1 MPLTA
6 LLAATPSPLWYASR
20 TAGILSLVLLTAV
33 LVLGLAVTARLELG
47 SRWRFVV
54 HGLHRN
60 LSLLTVL
67 FLAIHILA
75 AILDPY
81 AGLGWRDA
89 LIPFTSSYRPFY
101 LGLGVVAVEIL
112 AALVLTGLLQRW
124 IGRRL
129 FRFVHWA
136 AYGCWPIALVHG
148 LGTGSD
154 ARQGWFYMVSVAC
167 VSAAVAGFLSWR
179 LLRGRPERQGVR
191 TAAGVATLVGVGVLG
206 AWSFTGPL
214 QPGWALAAGTPPQL
228 IHANATPAAS
238 AGSAG
243 QLPANLDDA
252 LTGSLIRVSGGFRID
267 LAATA
272 DPTLLL
278 QVAVASADAGQA
290 TVTVSRS
297 GKRLCSFV
305 AGLGNPLMG
314 NCGTTPV
321 QLQVAVSRGN
331 RARGRLTTGTG
342 TGSGSGEVDL

>member
-1 MPLTA
+1 MALTA
-6 LLAATPSPLWYASR
+6 LLAASPSPFWYASR
-20 TAGILSLVLLTAV
+20 SAGVLSLVLLTAV
-33 LVLGLAVTARLELG
+33 MVLGLATTARLEVG

-67 FLAIHILA
+67 FLALHIVA

-101 LGLGVVAVEIL
+101 LGLGVLAVEIL
-112 AALVLTGLLQRW
+112 AALVLTGLLRRW
-124 IGRRL
+124 IGQPIFRL
-129 FRFVHWA
+129 VHWA
-136 AYGCWPIALVHG
+136 AYACWPIALVHG

-154 ARQGWFYMVSVAC
+154 VRQGWFYMLSVAC

-191 TAAGVATLVGVGVLG
+191 TAAGVATLVGVGILG

-228 IHANATPAAS
+228 IHANATPATGGGAPE
-238 AGSAG
+238 
-243 QLPANLDDA
+243 QLAANLDDA
-252 LTGSLIRVSGGFRID
+252 LQGRLVRVGAGFRID
-267 LAATA
+267 LAATTE
-272 DPTLLL
+272 PTLLV
-278 QVAVASADAGQA
+278 QVAVASDSAGQA

-297 GKRLCSFV
+297 GKRLCNFTAELV
-305 AGLGNPLMG
+305 NPMAGT
-314 NCGTTPV
+314 CGTTRL
-321 QLQVAVSRGN
+321 QLQVAVSRAG
-331 RARGRLTTGTG
+331 RANGRLTTG
-342 TGSGSGEVDL
+342 SGSSSL